1 VLGAGLDAAQQGAV
15 EPYADLVALPAAAE
29 ATGIRPVD

>member
-1 VLGAGLDAAQQGAV
+1 VLGAGLDAAQQGVV
-15 EPYADLVALPAAAE
+15 ELYAELVASPAAAE